1 MPRRDT
7 LPKAEY
13 EALRDQIAGILDEGK
28 LESRQDS
35 AWRKVESYWHIGDA
49 LLIGVFSRAERT
61 AYGQQTVANIAKE
74 LNLRRD
80 ELYDFL
86 AFRKALPIVGNYR
99 QLNWSHFRKIIRL
112 PNQDQRYYYAR
123 LANDE
128 GWTADELTTRIKE
141 ETYRTQLERPF
152 AVDAGEDPFAGRPL
166 RARHG
171 QLHTYRLVRS
181 QLDPDDLLIDLGFG
195 MRCKVPLTGLDEP
208 QPGMTVTS
216 RRARKQYRF
225 EQTRTRHSKL
235 WTYVAH
241 IERVVDGDT
250 LIAVIDC
257 GFGHETA
264 PLRLRLRGI
273 DTPELRFKAGARARG
288 YVIEVLSEV
297 EFLIVTTRKTDTYGR
312 WLADITYLP
321 AEGDPHRVLEKG
333 IYLNR
338 ELLQQRLAV
347 RYVD

>member
-13 EALRDQIAGILDEGK
+13 DALRDQIAAILEEGK

-35 AWRKVESYWHIGDA
+35 AWHKVESYWHIGDA
-49 LLIGVFSRAERT
+49 LLISVFSRAERA
-61 AYGQQTVANIAKE
+61 AYGEQIVANIAKE

-80 ELYDFL
+80 ELYDYV
-86 AFRKALPIVGNYR
+86 AFRRALPIVVTYR
-99 QLNWSHFRKIIRL
+99 QLSWSHFRTIMRL
-112 PNQDQRYYYAR
+112 PTQDQRYYYAR

-128 GWTADELTTRIKE
+128 SWSIAELTTRIKE
-141 ETYRTQLERPF
+141 ETYQTQLERPF
-152 AVDAGEDPFAGRPL
+152 AVEADEDPFAGRPL

-181 QLDPDDLLIDLGFG
+181 QLDPDDLLVDLGFG
-195 MRCKVPLTGLDEP
+195 MRCKVPLTGLRDP
-208 QPGMTVTS
+208 KPGMTVTS
-216 RRARKQYRF
+216 RRTRKQYRF

-273 DTPELRFKAGARARG
+273 DTPELRFKAGARARD

-297 EFLIVTTRKTDTYGR
+297 EFAVVTTRKTDTYGR

-321 AEGDPHRVLEKG
+321 GEADPQLVLEQG

-338 ELLQQRLAV
+338 ELLQERLAV
-347 RYVD
+347 RYLG